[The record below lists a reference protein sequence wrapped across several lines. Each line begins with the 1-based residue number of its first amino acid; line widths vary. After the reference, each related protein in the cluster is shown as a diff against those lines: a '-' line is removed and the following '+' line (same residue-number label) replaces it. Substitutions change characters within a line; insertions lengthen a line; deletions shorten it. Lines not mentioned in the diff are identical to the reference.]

1 MTSRV
6 RGARLPAAPRH
17 LTWLAALGSLVV
29 SLGGLLAASGTA
41 QAAARAAA
49 TPVPQALYL
58 PADLANICEADPQA
72 LQQAIARHWKP
83 SLASIDQWTQ
93 LVRSFSCDLSGS
105 RDLGWHRV
113 PLRTYESAI
122 RYPLQW
128 ATWEERNGRSRR
140 TVRNYYSAAQLP
152 QKIDFWVGGRI
163 DEIRYD
169 RRQQRIDA
177 RFPAA
182 GARGASGVVAQCAYT
197 TLQFRQQNG
206 LWLLSGVEPNLAPRC

>member
-1 MTSRV
+1 MMARL
-6 RGARLPAAPRH
+6 RGALALAAFAVPAALP
-17 LTWLAALGSLVV
+17 LGASALAATHV
-29 SLGGLLAASGTA
+29 
-41 QAAARAAA
+41 AAA
-49 TPVPQALYL
+49 PSPQALYL
-58 PADLANICEADPQA
+58 PAELSNICEADSQA
-72 LQQAIARHWKP
+72 LQQAITRHWRP
-83 SLASIDQWTQ
+83 SLSSIDQWTQ

-113 PLRTYESAI
+113 PLRAYESAI

-128 ATWEERNGRSRR
+128 VEWEDRNGRSRR
-140 TVRNYYSAAQLP
+140 TVRTYYSAAQLP
-152 QKIDFWVGGRI
+152 PKIDFWVGGRI

-169 RRQQRIDA
+169 RRAQRIDA

-182 GARGASGVVAQCAYT
+182 GTRGASGVAVQCAYT

>member
-1 MTSRV
+1 MARV
-6 RGARLPAAPRH
+6 RGVVA
-17 LTWLAALGSLVV
+17 LAAFAVPAVLSPV
-29 SLGGLLAASGTA
+29 ASAMPAA
-41 QAAARAAA
+41 QAATA
-49 TPVPQALYL
+49 PSPQALYL
-58 PADLANICEADPQA
+58 PADLANICEADSQA
-72 LQQAIARHWKP
+72 LQQAITRHWRP
-83 SLASIDQWTQ
+83 SLNAIDQWAQ

-113 PLRTYESAI
+113 PLRAYESAI

-128 ATWEERNGRSRR
+128 VEWEEQNGRSRR
-140 TVRNYYSAAQLP
+140 TVRTYYSAAQLP
-152 QKIDFWVGGRI
+152 PKIDFFVGGRI

-169 RRQQRIDA
+169 RRAHRIDA

-182 GARGASGVVAQCAYT
+182 GTRGASGVAAQCAYT

>member
-1 MTSRV
+1 M
-6 RGARLPAAPRH
+6 
-17 LTWLAALGSLVV
+17 
-29 SLGGLLAASGTA
+29 
-41 QAAARAAA
+41 
-49 TPVPQALYL
+49 PQALYL
-58 PADLANICEADPQA
+58 PADLANYLRGRPAGAPAGHRPALEAG
-72 LQQAIARHWKP
+72 K
-83 SLASIDQWTQ
+83 LASIDQWTQ

-122 RYPLQW
+122 HYPLQW
-128 ATWEERNGRSRR
+128 ATWGRAQRPLAPHTASATIIQRR
-140 TVRNYYSAAQLP
+140 SCRR
-152 QKIDFWVGGRI
+152 KIDFWVGGRI

-182 GARGASGVVAQCAYT
+182 GARSASGVVAQCAYT

>member
-1 MTSRV
+1 MARM
-6 RGARLPAAPRH
+6 RGALA
-17 LTWLAALGSLVV
+17 LAAFAVPLASPA
-29 SLGGLLAASGTA
+29 GLAL
-41 QAAARAAA
+41 AAARTTA
-49 TPVPQALYL
+49 TPSPQALYL
-58 PADLANICEADPQA
+58 PADLTNICEADSQA
-72 LQQAIARHWKP
+72 LQQAITRHWRP
-83 SLASIDQWTQ
+83 SLTSIDQWTQ

-113 PLRTYESAI
+113 PLRAYESAI

-128 ATWEERNGRSRR
+128 VEWEERNGRSRR

-152 QKIDFWVGGRI
+152 AKIDFWVGGRI
-163 DEIRYD
+163 DELRYD
-169 RRQQRIDA
+169 RRANRIDA

-182 GARGASGVVAQCAYT
+182 GTRGASGVAVQCAYT